1 MRLLKDN
8 LILFCVLAGLGLAW
22 AAPMVGRQLAASG
35 LATAGIV
42 LIFVCLGF
50 GLDLKTRPSPGEL
63 GSGFLW
69 GLVVSQLLG
78 PLAGWL
84 TAHLFPLPPADRV
97 GLILVCSV
105 APTFV
110 SGAVMAAQ
118 AKGDFALAMLLA
130 VGINAIAVF
139 SIPLGLSLT
148 LGASVSLDAWSLL
161 GQLVRL
167 VLLPVLAGQGLRLW
181 RPGWV
186 APTRGL
192 VKNLPLVCMAAI
204 IFVSTAPRRE
214 EIMAIEA
221 GRLLWLALAA
231 ALAHLALLWAGDAGS
246 RRLLGHRTAIA
257 RSVAL
262 VSSQKS
268 LPLSIAVWAMALA
281 GEHPGALMAPLVF
294 HTTQILLDGGVASWW
309 ARR

>member
-63 GSGFLW
+63 GSGFL
-69 GLVVSQLLG
+69 GLGGLPVARAPG
-78 PLAGWL
+78 RLADGSP
-84 TAHLFPLPPADRV
+84 FPLPPADRV